1 MVILFV
7 CPVYLIL
14 VILKRNDFM
23 RIHIYYLLDEGKFYK
38 SYDSDVYSVAEAV
51 NDFITLYAPIDN
63 DFDKLVIEFV
73 G

>member
-1 MVILFV
+1 
-7 CPVYLIL
+7 
-14 VILKRNDFM
+14 M
-23 RIHIYYLLDEGKFYK
+23 RIRIYYLLDEGKFYK